1 MKVLLVTA
9 MVAGGVGGHVRMLAR
24 GLVEAGHRVVVACP
38 AEVGERFGLAR
49 TGAVV
54 VPVEVGSG
62 LRPVQDLR
70 AVRTLRRLAAGAD
83 VVHAHGMR
91 AGALA
96 VLARGPGAGRRVA
109 RLRGRLPTLQ
119 PHPSEVG
126 AGRPPLVVTVHNAP
140 PTGRRSSLV
149 YELLERV
156 VHAGADLVL
165 GVSPDLVER
174 AGAQGARQVDLA
186 VVPADL
192 TGAVL
197 PAGRPGVRAQIRHRL
212 EIEDGQLLLLTV
224 GRLGAQKRTDEV
236 LLAYQ
241 ALFAGPAPSPAH
253 GSPPARASASAPAP
267 SPEQRPEGVVLAVVG
282 DGPELGALQQLA
294 ADGPGEV
301 HLLGRRDDVA
311 ELLAAADVVV
321 SAARWEGQPLWLQ
334 EALGAGAPIVAT
346 DVGGTGVVVGEAA
359 RLVRVGDGTGP
370 GAVRARVET
379 LRDALQEVLGDAGL
393 RADLSDRALR
403 RAGQLP
409 SASEA
414 VTAALE
420 AYARAGGT
428 TYRDRPGNPGR
439 T

>member
-9 MVAGGVGGHVRMLAR
+9 LVAGGVGGHVRMLAQ
-24 GLVEAGHRVVVACP
+24 GLVEAGHHVVVACP

-62 LRPVQDLR
+62 LRPVQDLG
-70 AVRTLRRLAAGAD
+70 AVRRLRRLAAGAD

-91 AGALA
+91 AGALV
-96 VLARGPGAGRRVA
+96 VLARGPVA
-109 RLRGRLPTLQ
+109 RRPGRGRAARRPAPAAGPGLPHL
-119 PHPSEVG
+119 
-126 AGRPPLVVTVHNAP
+126 PPLVVTVHNAP
-140 PTGRRSSLV
+140 PTGRRSALV
-149 YELLERV
+149 YELLERA

-165 GVSPDLVER
+165 GVSPDLVAR
-174 AGAQGARQVDLA
+174 ARARGARQVDLA

-192 TGAVL
+192 TGAVP
-197 PAGRPGVRAQIRHRL
+197 PADRPGVRAEIRHRL
-212 EIEDGQLLLLTV
+212 GIEDGQLLLLTV
-224 GRLGAQKRTDEV
+224 GRLGAQKRTGEI

-241 ALFAGPAPSPAH
+241 ELVSGPAPSPAPA
-253 GSPPARASASAPAP
+253 SPPAPAVGPAPAP
-267 SPEQRPEGVVLAVVG
+267 APEQQPDGVVLAVAG

-294 ADGPGEV
+294 ADGPGQV

-346 DVGGTGVVVGEAA
+346 DVGGTGVVVGAAA
-359 RLVRVGDGTGP
+359 RLVRVDDGTAP
-370 GAVRARVET
+370 DAVRARVDT
-379 LRDALQEVLGDAGL
+379 LREALQEVLGDAGL
-393 RADLSDRALR
+393 RADLSHRARR
-403 RAGQLP
+403 RAEELP

-428 TYRDRPGNPGR
+428 TYQDRPGDPGR